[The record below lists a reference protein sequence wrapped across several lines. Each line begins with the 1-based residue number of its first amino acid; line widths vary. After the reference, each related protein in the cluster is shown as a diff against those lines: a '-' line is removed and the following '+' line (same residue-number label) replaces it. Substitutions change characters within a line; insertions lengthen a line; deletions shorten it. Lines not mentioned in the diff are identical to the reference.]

1 MSLNWIGLGNVG
13 VPLATPNK
21 PLEAEAKSINE
32 AVGAVHKLRAKADR
46 ESDEINAVW
55 QSNKGVDR
63 TALFAAIAAAYEAE
77 VAVRERIAV
86 FYQAVQIA
94 GEAAKQKARE
104 ELAKYEAAAM
114 KAYNLS
120 PDQPFPAAM
129 KQTDHVWQE
138 TFRKRCEAESFTIQE
153 PLRQNASILLQVA
166 PEAIR
171 YRNLHASEKRRVES
185 QQAAPVPSPTIGE
198 LQLDASR
205 ERRQTLYDKAMEL
218 LGSNSAG
225 SACPASPGRSGS
237 IAAGVAHP

>member
-1 MSLNWIGLGNVG
+1 MSLNWIGLDNVG

-63 TALFAAIAAAYEAE
+63 TALFAAIAAAYDAE
-77 VAVRERIAV
+77 VAVRERITV

-104 ELAKYEAAAM
+104 ELLKYEAGAM

-120 PDQPFPAAM
+120 PDRPFPAAM

-138 TFRKRCEAESFTIQE
+138 AFRKVCDAEGFTVQE
-153 PLRQNASILLQVA
+153 PLRQNASILPQVA
-166 PEAIR
+166 SEAKR
-171 YRNLHASEKRRVES
+171 YRAELAKEKRRVES
-185 QQAAPVPSPTIGE
+185 LQAAPVPSPTIGE
-198 LQLDASR
+198 LQLDAAR
-205 ERRQTLYDKAMEL
+205 EKQRTLYEKAMKL
-218 LGSNSAG
+218 LGSN
-225 SACPASPGRSGS
+225 
-237 IAAGVAHP
+237 